1 MDVLKKQIM
10 ARIHITAIRISLMLI
25 TTISSTACVITRIEN
40 DIFHKTT
47 WECTEIPL
55 GPLGVETLTMSFDN
69 ENVATIVLD
78 TTATETSSGREVPS
92 PVIVHGNY
100 HVNGT
105 TAALIGCSTIVD
117 SWKITFI
124 EVHHNSSEVS
134 FLLWQAEDILY
145 PFTTTLHLR
154 K

>member
-1 MDVLKKQIM
+1 M

-78 TTATETSSGREVPS
+78 TIATEISSGIEVPS
-92 PVIVHGNY
+92 PVIVHGIY

-117 SWKITFI
+117 PWKITFI
-124 EVHHNSSEVS
+124 EVHHNSSDVS

>member
-1 MDVLKKQIM
+1 M
-10 ARIHITAIRISLMLI
+10 ARIHITAIRISIMLI

-55 GPLGVETLTMSFDN
+55 GPLGVETLTMSFDK
-69 ENVATIVLD
+69 ENIATIVLSM
-78 TTATETSSGREVPS
+78 TVTEASAGTEIPPS
-92 PVIVHGNY
+92 VIVHGNY
-100 HVNGT
+100 NVNST
-105 TAALIGCSTIVD
+105 TAALTGCSTTVD
-117 SWKITFI
+117 SRKITFI